1 MNMPTRFRVPS
12 KSSGRSY
19 SSRRSRQSRS
29 SQDTSSA
36 TTMDIRDAAQP
47 CFSFPSSVSHRHSYR
62 DHGITQWVVS
72 KDEVSCEDTSYTRG
86 QPHMTDSSA
95 SLLTGN
101 AQTTSG
107 ASWDNAMPIDNL
119 IVDQCQP
126 FITNDPYQLS
136 TSGGTSN
143 PGTQPLFDP
152 LAIDPSMNLSTAL
165 YPGTN
170 ALAVS
175 MSDDSFKNDFTS
187 GPISY
192 GSSNSMYM
200 SPPVS
205 PELEGQNFPGLPVH
219 YGANGEYA
227 TQGTTNFMYPQVRG
241 FSQRPSSPPS
251 PPMSDSDP
259 YAALTS
265 AQQPLLGSQ
274 AFMETFM
281 QEADACQINRAQG
294 HHRGS
299 EPATSSTSA
308 KISPS
313 TGHTS
318 NQSSRPAQRVLKP
331 ASEKPRGYDQGSQSV
346 ALSAH
351 TKPKEKPETAQ
362 PRNHHLYKALPGKD
376 GLFRCP
382 FARETLCAHT
392 PTKQKCGY
400 E

>member
-1 MNMPTRFRVPS
+1 M
-12 KSSGRSY
+12 
-19 SSRRSRQSRS
+19 
-29 SQDTSSA
+29 A
-36 TTMDIRDAAQP
+36 
-47 CFSFPSSVSHRHSYR
+47 
-62 DHGITQWVVS
+62 
-72 KDEVSCEDTSYTRG
+72 
-86 QPHMTDSSA
+86 DSSA
-95 SLLTGN
+95 SLLNGN
-101 AQTTSG
+101 AQPTSG
-107 ASWDNAMPIDNL
+107 ASWDNALPIDNL
-119 IVDQCQP
+119 IVDQCHP

-136 TSGGTSN
+136 TSNGTSN
-143 PGTQPLFDP
+143 PGVQPLFDP
-152 LAIDPSMNLSTAL
+152 SIVDPSMNLSTAL

-175 MSDDSFKNDFTS
+175 MSDDSFKNGLTS
-187 GPISY
+187 RSISY
-192 GSSNSMYM
+192 GSSNSMCL

-205 PELEGQNFPGLPVH
+205 PELEGQNFPGLPVD

-227 TQGTTNFMYPQVRG
+227 THGTTNFMYPQVRG
-241 FSQRPSSPPS
+241 FSHQRPSSPPS

-274 AFMETFM
+274 VFMGNFM
-281 QEADACQINRAQG
+281 QEADACQISRTQG

-313 TGHTS
+313 MGQTS
-318 NQSSRPAQRVLKP
+318 HQSSRPAHRILKP

-351 TKPKEKPETAQ
+351 TKPKEKQETAQ
-362 PRNHHLYKALPGKD
+362 PRNHQLYKASPGKD

-382 FARETLCAHT
+382 FAKETLCAHT